1 MAQAALVRAGAFPAP
16 GSAEKPARG
25 GLAGYPLA
33 ALPTPPGRG
42 RASASPDICGSFV
55 VLRWPCL
62 RRQPYG
68 PAFSSGAHA
77 APHSSIQTL
86 RFRDVSSEQT
96 FGTSLNALLTCAE
109 QTGIYKSSRRFLE
122 ISFSQLDSSSWQRP
136 PDSPP
141 PSGGQQPAHA
151 KCAYF
156 CLVFCSHVDG
166 SGFVS
171 KK

>member
-1 MAQAALVRAGAFPAP
+1 MAQAVLVRAGAFPAP
-16 GSAEKPARG
+16 RFGRVPPCCSPRPLGK
-25 GLAGYPLA
+25 GLCVS
-33 ALPTPPGRG
+33 LPRHLLTDLSSCDGH
-42 RASASPDICGSFV
+42 ASAGSHMAPRSPAGLTQPRVPPSRIC
-55 VLRWPCL
+55 VLGKLPL
-62 RRQPYG
+62 
-68 PAFSSGAHA
+68 SG
-77 APHSSIQTL
+77 
-86 RFRDVSSEQT
+86 F
-96 FGTSLNALLTCAE
+96 FGTSLNAPLPCAE
-109 QTGIYKSSRRFLE
+109 QIGIYKSSRRFLE

-136 PDSPP
+136 QDFPP